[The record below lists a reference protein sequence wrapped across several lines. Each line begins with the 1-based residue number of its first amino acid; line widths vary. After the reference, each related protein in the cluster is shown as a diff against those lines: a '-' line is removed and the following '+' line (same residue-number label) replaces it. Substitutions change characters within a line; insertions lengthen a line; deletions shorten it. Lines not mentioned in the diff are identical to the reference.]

1 MENVKIWDPSWQ
13 MRDKQAIRGS
23 VMFVNFSNPIK
34 QRQSEE
40 VRRTVKKWSRR
51 NRPRDATQPPEPVQK
66 ACSTQPLRRRS
77 ATPVHS
83 EERHHHGPQCSCSV
97 CNLCL
102 DWFHGSWDVI
112 QRRMDPLDI
121 QLSGTSEQTGRL
133 LNYWLRTPHFTSAR
147 FGFLTQS
154 PRIRQQFL
162 LPMLARSRVTRNS
175 LSIHFLSSLVRIADA
190 FSELHQKHTR
200 YTT

>member
-51 NRPRDATQPPEPVQK
+51 NRPRDAIQPPKPAEK
-66 ACSTQPLRRRS
+66 AYSTQPLRRIS
-77 ATPVHS
+77 ATPVTPKS
-83 EERHHHGPQCSCSV
+83 NTIMVLNAPVQYV
-97 CNLCL
+97 FLCL

-112 QRRMDPLDI
+112 QRRLDPMDILLP
-121 QLSGTSEQTGRL
+121 GTNERTGRL
-133 LNYWLRTPHFTSAR
+133 LNYWLRNPHFTPPRSVSLPRAR
-147 FGFLTQS
+147 KCDSNFCCPCWRG
-154 PRIRQQFL
+154 R
-162 LPMLARSRVTRNS
+162 
-175 LSIHFLSSLVRIADA
+175 
-190 FSELHQKHTR
+190 E
-200 YTT
+200 